1 MLKKANPNSPTE
13 TKATDNN
20 YLTLELK
27 NFGPI
32 SEGLIRL
39 RPLTIL
45 MGTNG
50 CGKSHIATLVH
61 TIINTRLPKPAHWA
75 AEDEN
80 LPKSMTTEAE
90 RLHRRYKPGQT
101 IDSNVYQT
109 FINHDLKSFKR
120 ALLENFAKD
129 EKNLIRIG
137 KRKFKINIISKTVDV
152 IYTSGADPVISS
164 PETTKIKCIK
174 GRFTPEHCL
183 QIRDNVAYMD
193 MPRGTDDADLLF
205 MLEAELGLKYN
216 GISREIKRSVYFPA
230 ERAGMMLTLKPLMLD
245 YIDRLGRG
253 LGASFAVPSLADTM
267 VGFLAWMIKPDER
280 KSVFADNVSI
290 LEKQMLGGSIVL
302 DSKHAQLQDVYFRHK
317 EKNLPLHTVA
327 SSIKSMAAFL
337 LYVKHAAS
345 PDEII
350 ILEEPETNLHPD
362 NQLLLAR
369 FIAQLVNGGLHIFV
383 TTHSPYF
390 LEQLSHCVLSGM
402 INNKKSAEVLSVGES
417 LKPDDVATY
426 TFRSH
431 DGGYQV
437 VPISISSEAG
447 IPQDEFTS
455 TDDDLYDEIMKLRQA
470 SE

>member
-1 MLKKANPNSPTE
+1 MLKKANLSSPTE
-13 TKATDNN
+13 TKAADSN
-20 YLTLELK
+20 YLTLEVK

-61 TIINTRLPKPAHWA
+61 TIINTRLSKPAHWA
-75 AEDEN
+75 VEDEN
-80 LPKSMTTEAE
+80 LPKSVTTEAE
-90 RLHRRYKPGQT
+90 RLHRKYKPGHI

-109 FINHDLKSFKR
+109 IINHDLKSFRK

-129 EKNLIRIG
+129 EKNLVRIG

-152 IYTSGADPVISS
+152 IYASGADPVITS

-183 QIRDNVAYMD
+183 QIRDNVAYMN

-205 MLEAELGLKYN
+205 MLEEELGLKYN

-280 KSVFADNVSI
+280 KSAFADNVSI
-290 LEKQMLGGSIVL
+290 LEKQMLDGSIVL
-302 DSKHAQLQDVYFRHK
+302 DSKHTQLQDVYFRHK

-327 SSIKSMAAFL
+327 SSIKSLAAFL

-402 INNKKSAEVLSVGES
+402 IDNERSSKVLSTDES
-417 LKPDDVATY
+417 LKPHNVATY
-426 TFRSH
+426 TFKPH
-431 DGGYQV
+431 GDGYKIT
-437 VPISISSEAG
+437 PIAPSAEVG
-447 IPQDEFTS
+447 IPQEEFTN
-455 TDDDLYDEIMKLRQA
+455 TDDDLYNEVMDLRRA
-470 SE
+470 GE